1 MTAADTERQVH
12 RLRRRMWV
20 ISVACIVLWL
30 TAGAVW
36 VAAGNWPAAVSDLA
50 FAAFTAVYLVSLR
63 AAENENHELRAR
75 LDGAANIIGDVLD
88 RLVDRAVT
96 DMAGA
101 NGHDPGQD
109 DTTPYLPLT
118 AYKRDDLDTE
128 P

>member
-1 MTAADTERQVH
+1 MTVDGERSMR
-12 RLRRRMWV
+12 RLSRRMWV
-20 ISVACIVLWL
+20 ISVACIGLWL
-30 TAGAVW
+30 TAGIVFAI
-36 VAAGNWPAAVSDLA
+36 AGNWPAAFSDLTFACLTA
-50 FAAFTAVYLVSLR
+50 FYLWSFCN
-63 AAENENHELRAR
+63 AENENNELRNR

-96 DMAGA
+96 DMAGT
-101 NGHDPGQD
+101 NGQD